1 MENEAQSRI
10 LNIPELLGRV
20 WKRKVALLLSFLIVL
35 VVGCGWVL
43 MKPEG
48 QTAKQLLVFKFPET
62 TAESQATQQAAILP
76 ALVTTY
82 TTLLKHPSVGGPIL
96 EKHPEIP
103 NLETLTE
110 RVTFDT
116 PSLISVSL
124 SVTDPDPD
132 KAEALLRDVSASLAE
147 NAPKALAQSPEYL
160 RIGLDPLAQVTV
172 GPARSGRGVQLA
184 VVFLVSVIVGVGTA
198 ALLPRRS

>member
-10 LNIPELLGRV
+10 LNIPELLGRI
-20 WKRKVALLLSFLIVL
+20 WKRKVVFLLSFLIVL
-35 VVGCGWVL
+35 AVGSGVVFT
-43 MKPEG
+43 KPEA

-82 TTLLKHPSVGGPIL
+82 TTLLKHPSVGGPVL

-103 NLETLTE
+103 NLQALTE

-116 PSLISVSL
+116 PSVISVTV
-124 SVTDPDPD
+124 SVTDTDPA
-132 KAEALLRDVSASLAE
+132 KAEALLRDISTSLAE
-147 NAPKALAQSPEYL
+147 NAPKAFAQSPEYL
-160 RIGLDPLAQVTV
+160 RIGLDPLPQVTV
-172 GPARSGRGVQLA
+172 GPARSGRGVQL
-184 VVFLVSVIVGVGTA
+184 VVVVLVSVIVGVGTA
-198 ALLPRRS
+198 TLLPRRS

>member
-10 LNIPELLGRV
+10 LNIPELLGRI
-20 WKRKVALLLSFLIVL
+20 WKRKVVFLLSFLIVL
-35 VVGCGWVL
+35 AVGSGVVFT
-43 MKPEG
+43 KPEA

-82 TTLLKHPSVGGPIL
+82 TTLLKHPSVGGPVL

-103 NLETLTE
+103 NLQALTE

-116 PSLISVSL
+116 PSVISVTV
-124 SVTDPDPD
+124 SVTDTDPA
-132 KAEALLRDVSASLAE
+132 KAEALLRDISTSLAE
-147 NAPKALAQSPEYL
+147 NAPKAFAQSPEYL
-160 RIGLDPLAQVTV
+160 RIGLDPLPQVTV
-172 GPARSGRGVQLA
+172 GPARSGRGVQLVI
-184 VVFLVSVIVGVGTA
+184 VVLVGVIVGVGTA
-198 ALLPRRS
+198 TLLPRHS

>member
-10 LNIPELLGRV
+10 LNIPELLGRI
-20 WKRKVALLLSFLIVL
+20 WKRKVVFLLSFLIVL
-35 VVGCGWVL
+35 AVGSGVVFT
-43 MKPEG
+43 KPEA

-82 TTLLKHPSVGGPIL
+82 TTLMRHPSVGGPVL

-103 NLETLTE
+103 NLQALTE

-116 PSLISVSL
+116 PSVISVTV
-124 SVTDPDPD
+124 SVTDTDPA
-132 KAEALLRDVSASLAE
+132 KAEALLRDISTSLAE
-147 NAPKALAQSPEYL
+147 NAPKAFAQSPEYL
-160 RIGLDPLAQVTV
+160 RIGLDPLPQVTV
-172 GPARSGRGVQLA
+172 GPARSGRGVQLVI
-184 VVFLVSVIVGVGTA
+184 VVLVGVIVGVGTA
-198 ALLPRRS
+198 TLLPRRS